1 MDNTQENII
10 EEYEEGGAEGKQL
23 QIQIRLQLK
32 GTRQEEGGAEGN
44 QLQRTVIIRYQ
55 V

>member
-23 QIQIRLQLK
+23 QIGLQLK
-32 GTRQEEGGAEGN
+32 GTRYEEGGAEGN
-44 QLQRTVIIRYQ
+44 QLQIELQ
-55 V
+55 L